1 MNIALWIAQFFLAFS
16 LFYSGGTKAFVPMD
30 VLAAQWPSIG
40 ALAPPMVRLLGVIDM
55 LGAIGLIV
63 PAILRIKPALTVIA
77 AWGVVLLMV
86 CAIVFHIQHKETA
99 QVGVNLLFGSIA
111 LFIAWGRSKRSAITD
126 RMKQRPSER

>member
-77 AWGVVLLMV
+77 AWDAFRVSGLQRK
-86 CAIVFHIQHKETA
+86 A
-99 QVGVNLLFGSIA
+99 
-111 LFIAWGRSKRSAITD
+111 RSE
-126 RMKQRPSER
+126 ERARTCSVKPTRGFARDTP